1 MENEKDNS
9 LDRSVQVEEIIEF
22 YKDIEPSTQ
31 TDELPSKNN
40 NKLID
45 IFTRGLNKLKTPLAL
60 LRPKIINI
68 LNKIPKINITEAES
82 SESDIN
88 THSFGLSEKGK
99 MIVIQSCSIAISILI
114 IIISIVLTIFLP
126 GNEEIVNSKINEYRK
141 SDEYTSLYS
150 RCNSLKNEVE
160 QLITD
165 KEKKEEI
172 LEKIADIDNTK
183 AELRTQITEKKHE
196 LNALNSQINQKRS
209 EIAALDASIAS
220 KVSSEMLY
228 TPGKYTIGKHI
239 AAGKY
244 YVTGTGKFMVA
255 TVNGKSKVNTT
266 LTSTP
271 LLVELQNNDVVKFDS
286 KVKFT
291 SAY

>member
-22 YKDIEPSTQ
+22 YKDMDPVTQ
-31 TDELPSKNN
+31 KDELPSKNKYDFLN
-40 NKLID
+40 LFKH
-45 IFTRGLNKLKTPLAL
+45 GLSKLKSL
-60 LRPKIINI
+60 LVSLRSKIISI
-68 LNKIPKINITEAES
+68 LNKIPKVNI
-82 SESDIN
+82 SEPTSQDDDIN

-99 MIVIQSCSIAISILI
+99 MIVVQASSISISILI

-126 GNEEIVNSKINEYRK
+126 GNEEVINSKIEEYRN
-141 SDEYTSLYS
+141 SDEYTSINS
-150 RCNSLKNEVE
+150 RYNSLKNEVDE
-160 QLITD
+160 LITD
-165 KEKKEEI
+165 IKAKEET
-172 LEKIADIDNTK
+172 LNKIADIDNTK
-183 AELRTQITEKKHE
+183 AELRTQITEKKYE
-196 LNALNSQINQKRS
+196 LNALNAQINQKRS

-244 YVTGTGKFMVA
+244 HITGTGKFMVA
-255 TVNGKSKVNTT
+255 TSSGKSKVNTT

-271 LLVELQNNDVVKFDS
+271 LLVELNNNDIVKFDS